1 MTTFVASLTIRERLA
16 LALLVVFAM
25 LAVAAPWIA
34 PFDPTVSGDL
44 VAEKLQPPSATHWL
58 GTDAAA
64 RDVLSRLLF
73 GTRISLGTAALTVI
87 VVLAVG
93 VTWGALAGLSP
104 APLDRF
110 MMGCVEVALAT
121 PRLLVVLA
129 LVAFLGRL
137 SPPGLA
143 MVLGL
148 TGWPAMS
155 RLVRARVRETVV
167 SDHVTAAR
175 ALGTPPSRL
184 VIRHVLPEAW
194 QVVAAGVVT
203 TIAAVIPLEAG
214 LSFFGA
220 GIAPPDASWG
230 TLLQDASARP
240 LDHWWLLLFP
250 SLAIAATVM
259 SVSVLGDRFAR
270 GQRHLPTA

>member
-1 MTTFVASLTIRERLA
+1 MMRVIAALTFRERCAA
-16 LALLVVFAM
+16 LVLLLFALLAIT
-25 LAVAAPWIA
+25 APWIA
-34 PFDPTVSGDL
+34 PYDPAISGDL
-44 VAEKLQPPSATHWL
+44 SAEKLQPPSLAHWL

-64 RDVLSRLLF
+64 RDVFSRLLH
-73 GTRISLGTAALTVI
+73 GTRISLGTAALTVGI
-87 VVLAVG
+87 VLLVG
-93 VTWGALAGLSP
+93 VTWGATAGLSP

-110 MMGCVEVALAT
+110 MMGCVEIMLAT

-137 SPPGLA
+137 SPAGLA
-143 MVLGL
+143 VVLGL

-155 RLVRARVRETVV
+155 RLVRARVRETAV

-175 ALGTPPSRL
+175 ALGAPRGRL
-184 VIRHVLPEAW
+184 VTRHVLPEAW

-203 TIAAVIPLEAG
+203 TIASVIPLEAG
-214 LSFFGA
+214 LSYFGA

-240 LDHWWLLLFP
+240 LDNWWLLLFP

-270 GQRHLPTA
+270 GLRHLPPA